1 MKTIKT
7 IALVSGLFA
16 ISAGLGYAA
25 TAAENWENSCAKC
38 HSADGSGGT
47 KVGKRLKLKDYSDA
61 KVQAALKDE
70 DMVKAITDGVK
81 DDAGKE
87 KMKGFKDELSAPE
100 VKDLVA
106 FIRKLQK

>member
-1 MKTIKT
+1 MKTIQT
-7 IALVSGLFA
+7 IALVSGIFSL
-16 ISAGLGYAA
+16 SAGLGYAA

-38 HSADGSGGT
+38 HAADGSGST
-47 KVGKRLKLKDYSDA
+47 KIGKKLKLKDYSDA

-70 DMVKAITDGVK
+70 EMVKAINDGVT
-81 DDAGKE
+81 DAGKE
-87 KMKGFKDELSAPE
+87 KMKGFKGELSDPE

>member
-7 IALVSGLFA
+7 LALVSGLFS

-38 HSADGSGGT
+38 HSADGSGST

-100 VKDLVA
+100 IKDLVA

>member
-7 IALVSGLFA
+7 IALVSGIFSL
-16 ISAGLGYAA
+16 SAGLGYAA

-38 HSADGSGGT
+38 HAADGSGST
-47 KVGKRLKLKDYSDA
+47 KMGKKLKLKDYTDA

-70 DMVKAITDGVK
+70 DIAKAINDGVT
-81 DDAGKE
+81 DAGKE
-87 KMKGFKDELSAPE
+87 KMKGFKGELSDPE

-106 FIRKLQK
+106 YIRKLQK

>member
-7 IALVSGLFA
+7 IALISGLFS

-38 HSADGSGGT
+38 HAPDGTGST

-70 DMVKAITDGVK
+70 DIVKAITDGVK
-81 DDAGKE
+81 DKTGKE
-87 KMKGFKDELSAPE
+87 KMKAFSTELSPAE
-100 VKDLVA
+100 VTDLVA
-106 FIRKLQK
+106 YIRKFKS

>member
-7 IALVSGLFA
+7 LALVSGLFS

-100 VKDLVA
+100 IKDLVA

>member
-7 IALVSGLFA
+7 IALISGLFS
-16 ISAGLGYAA
+16 ISAGLGFAA

-38 HSADGSGGT
+38 HSADGSGSS
-47 KVGKRLKLKDYSDA
+47 KVGKRLKLKDYTDA

-106 FIRKLQK
+106 FVRKMQK

>member
-7 IALVSGLFA
+7 IALVSGIFSL
-16 ISAGLGYAA
+16 SAGLGYAA

-38 HSADGSGGT
+38 HAADGSGTT
-47 KVGKRLKLKDYSDA
+47 KIGKKFKLKDYSDA

-70 DMVKAITDGVK
+70 DIAKAINDGVT
-81 DDAGKE
+81 DAGKE
-87 KMKGFKDELSAPE
+87 KMKGFKGELSDPE

-106 FIRKLQK
+106 YIRKLQK

>member
-7 IALVSGLFA
+7 IALVSGLFS
-16 ISAGLGYAA
+16 ISAGLGFAA

-38 HSADGSGGT
+38 HSADGSGST
-47 KVGKRLKLKDYSDA
+47 KIGKKLKLKDYTDA

-70 DMVKAITDGVK
+70 DMVKAINDGVT
-81 DDAGKE
+81 DEGKE
-87 KMKGFKDELSAPE
+87 KMKGFKGELSAQE

-106 FIRKLQK
+106 FIRKMQK

>member
-7 IALVSGLFA
+7 IALVSGLFS
-16 ISAGLGYAA
+16 ISAGLGFAA

-106 FIRKLQK
+106 FVRKMQK

>member
-7 IALVSGLFA
+7 IALISGLFS

-100 VKDLVA
+100 IKDLVA

>member
-1 MKTIKT
+1 MKTINT
-7 IALVSGLFA
+7 IALVSGLFS

-38 HSADGSGGT
+38 HAPDGSGST

-70 DMVKAITDGVK
+70 DMIKAITDGVK

>member
-1 MKTIKT
+1 MKTIQT
-7 IALVSGLFA
+7 IALVSGLFSL
-16 ISAGLGYAA
+16 SAGLGYAA

-38 HSADGSGGT
+38 HAADGSGST
-47 KVGKRLKLKDYSDA
+47 KIGKKLKLKDYSDA

-100 VKDLVA
+100 IKDLVA

>member
-7 IALVSGLFA
+7 IALVSGLFS
-16 ISAGLGYAA
+16 ISAGLGFAA

-38 HSADGSGGT
+38 HSADGSGST
-47 KVGKRLKLKDYSDA
+47 KIGKKLKLKDYTDA

-70 DMVKAITDGVK
+70 DMIKAITDGVK